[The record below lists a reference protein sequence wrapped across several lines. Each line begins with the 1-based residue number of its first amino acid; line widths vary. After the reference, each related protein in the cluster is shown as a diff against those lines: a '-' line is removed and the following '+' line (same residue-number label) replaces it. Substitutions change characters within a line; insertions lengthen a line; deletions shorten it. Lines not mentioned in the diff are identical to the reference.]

1 VAPDWCNTRPICG
14 VAENAYNSLLG
25 QGLGPALRGSHAIQH
40 ASALATCGAI
50 LPVDHR
56 VFLAAARAFD
66 HLNEVPHV
74 LGLDHGESPLAPEEN
89 ELKSLEGGP
98 VMQANFITA
107 S

>member
-1 VAPDWCNTRPICG
+1 MAPDWCNTRPICG

-74 LGLDHGESPLAPEEN
+74 RRVETYKVQTWMFLKVALRLVRYYQGLGGIRPS
-89 ELKSLEGGP
+89 
-98 VMQANFITA
+98 
-107 S
+107 